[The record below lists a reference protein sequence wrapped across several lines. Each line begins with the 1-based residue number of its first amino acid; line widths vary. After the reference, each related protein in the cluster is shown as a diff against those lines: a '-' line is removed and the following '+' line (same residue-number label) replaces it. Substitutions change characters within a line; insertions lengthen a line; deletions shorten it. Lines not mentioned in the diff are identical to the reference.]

1 MPFVAAPGQ
10 FKGNADLCSR
20 SDDTRLGLID
30 KRRYDPQ
37 RSSASDVD
45 RVRNGIVELNTG
57 IRVRISRRVI
67 RMRAVI
73 DHFTAVAYRNCG
85 GRRKEQAV
93 PERDIRA
100 HGSAV
105 RPGELVRVLLVRDLL
120 LRAYKERAVAVFED
134 LAQIERDPFH
144 AVICRDFFRG
154 FHFLFVLLS
163 VVDGKS
169 KDLLRS
175 VFLYGKSQTD
185 RTVKAAAE

>member
-1 MPFVAAPGQ
+1 MPFIAAPGQ

-20 SDDTRLGLID
+20 SDDTRFGLID

-37 RSSASDVD
+37 RFSASDVD
-45 RVRNGIVELNTG
+45 RVRNGIVEFNTG

-73 DHFTAVAYRNCG
+73 DHFTTVAYSNCG
-85 GRRKEQAV
+85 SRRKEQPV

-100 HGSAV
+100 HRSAACH
-105 RPGELVRVLLVRDLL
+105 RQLVRVLFVRDLL
-120 LRAYKERAVAVFED
+120 LRAYKERAVAVFKD
-134 LAQIERDPFH
+134 LAQVKRDPFH
-144 AVICRDFFRG
+144 AIKCRDFFGR

-163 VVDGKS
+163 VVDGKG

-175 VFLYGKSQTD
+175 VLLYRKSQTD
-185 RTVKAAAE
+185 RTVKTAAE